1 MMAENNNGNMT
12 RYAMVFGTYMGLFWI
27 AKFILV
33 PIGITTPFLLL
44 LFFCLTLCVPFLGY
58 YYTKMYRDKV
68 CGGQISFFHAW
79 TFNLFMFICASM
91 LTAVAHY
98 VYFAFIDQGYLIG
111 VCKDMLNT
119 IETSNMPGTEA
130 YVAQVKESIDVLEAL
145 TPTDIILQLLVNNV
159 YNCALLSII
168 IALIAKRHAKQTT
181 MLQGQ

>member
-1 MMAENNNGNMT
+1 MT
-12 RYAMVFGTYMGLFWI
+12 QL
-27 AKFILV
+27 
-33 PIGITTPFLLL
+33 
-44 LFFCLTLCVPFLGY
+44 VPFLGD
-58 YYTKMYRDKV
+58 YYTKRYLDKEG
-68 CGGQISFFHAW
+68 GGQISFFHAW

-111 VCKDMLNT
+111 VCKDMLST

-130 YVAQVKESIDVLEAL
+130 YVTQVKESIDVLEAL

>member
-1 MMAENNNGNMT
+1 
-12 RYAMVFGTYMGLFWI
+12 MVFGTYMGLFWI
-27 AKFILV
+27 TKFILV
-33 PIGITTPFLLL
+33 PIGVNMPFLLL

-58 YYTKMYRDKV
+58 YYTKMYRDRV

-111 VCKDMLNT
+111 VCKDMLAT
-119 IETSNMPGTEA
+119 IETSNVPGTEA
-130 YVAQVKESIDVLEAL
+130 YVTQVKESIDILEAL

-159 YNCALLSII
+159 YNCSLLSII
-168 IALIAKRHAKQTT
+168 IALIAKKRIKQTT
-181 MLQGQ
+181 MTQDQ